1 MPVKHLELFKSIEE
15 SHFQI
20 RINSLVGRLSLLADH
35 PRYKIKDAMNFK
47 EKNYA
52 TQGQL
57 SLVRMNAKNLFVLED
72 RDDKGDKAQN
82 FIYVSD
88 ELSQTMNIVPA
99 GAWYKEHIMDFFMR
113 SLSVLFFIIY
123 ALYYYSVMRYYNTT
137 DTLYV
142 LSYITGVITVM
153 FAVIY
158 YYVWSSK
165 TKSSFLRFCFKTELF
180 FFITVGTLNN
190 LYQLRHVFNIATDI
204 F

>member
-1 MPVKHLELFKSIEE
+1 MPTKHLELSKSIEG

-35 PRYKIKDAMNFK
+35 PRYKLKDAMNFK
-47 EKNYA
+47 EKNYS
-52 TQGQL
+52 TKGQL
-57 SLVRMNAKNLFVLED
+57 SLVPMSTKNLFVLED

-88 ELSQTMNIVPA
+88 ELSQMMNIVPA

-113 SLSVLFFIIY
+113 SISVPFFIIY
-123 ALYYYSVMRYYNTT
+123 VLYYYTVMRYYNTT

-158 YYVWSSK
+158 YYAWSSK

-180 FFITVGTLNN
+180 FFIVVGTLNN
-190 LYQLRHVFNIATDI
+190 AYQLRHLISSATDI